1 MDCNNDYIY
10 SDAEALFSVGKRFL
24 EGDCLEKDPVKA
36 RDLLSRAA
44 SLGHRKAQELLLSM
58 EETPSEDSP
67 EARVWDDMV
76 SGREYDATHPYLL
89 ERLNAT
95 KDRIWEYNK
104 MRPSML
110 KERNE
115 LLRGLLGKSDG
126 DTFINQP
133 FYCDYGSN
141 IRVGRRFFANFNF
154 TVLDEAPVTVG
165 DDCFIGPN
173 VSIYTACHSTDPV
186 ERNSRREWAKPVTI
200 GDNVWIGGSVTILPG
215 VTIGS
220 NVTIGAGSVVVKDI
234 PDGCVAVGNP
244 CRVVKYLEKE

>member
-24 EGDCLEKDPVKA
+24 EGDCLEKDTVKA

-165 DDCFIGPN
+165 DNCFIGPN
-173 VSIYTACHSTDPV
+173 VSIYTACHSTDPI

-244 CRVVKYLEKE
+244 CRVVKRNIR

>member
-67 EARVWDDMV
+67 EARIWDDMV

-154 TVLDEAPVTVG
+154 TVLDEAAVTVG
-165 DDCFIGPN
+165 DNCLIGPN

-244 CRVVKYLEKE
+244 CRVVKRNIR

>member
-126 DTFINQP
+126 DTFINQS

-154 TVLDEAPVTVG
+154 TVLDEALVTIG

-244 CRVVKYLEKE
+244 CRVVKRNIR

>member
-89 ERLNAT
+89 ERLNAI

-104 MRPSML
+104 LRPSML

-133 FYCDYGSN
+133 FYCDYGCN
-141 IRVGRRFFANFNF
+141 ILVGRRFFANFNF
-154 TVLDEAPVTVG
+154 TVLDEALVTIG

-244 CRVVKYLEKE
+244 CRVVK